1 VAGEACNGVD
11 TLLIVA
17 GMGRH
22 LAAATTSI
30 PKEVQATVLD
40 VLDTGTMACHT
51 LDCACTRIRTTYR
64 EPFGPSMLHPQPVA
78 TSPCIP
84 PFRRKRYLRLSVYCA
99 GCRSCDC
106 LVNVF
111 CSITWL
117 ARHVRLDHLLCAA
130 AAVSRQLRVRR
141 LLRGDNV

>member
-1 VAGEACNGVD
+1 MAGEACNGVD

-17 GMGRH
+17 GMKRH

-40 VLDTGTMACHT
+40 AGTTACHT
-51 LDCACTRIRTTYR
+51 LDCVCTLMRTAYR
-64 EPFGPSMLHPQPVA
+64 EPFGPSMLHHQSVA

-84 PFRRKRYLRLSVYCA
+84 PFQRMRYLRLSVYCA

-111 CSITWL
+111 CSVTWR
-117 ARHVRLDHLLCAA
+117 ASHVRLVRLLCAA
-130 AAVSRQLRVRR
+130 AAVS
-141 LLRGDNV
+141 